1 MTTKEINVF
10 GRIYSL
16 TDQEIEN
23 YDSLLPVLEEEEYK
37 ALQLRKDF
45 DMNVREDLMIQF
57 IDMYFHRFAIPYFQ
71 IITHKFPSIE
81 DATFLKEVLYY
92 CMVGRAVDDIVDNDS
107 KMFQKFES
115 VLISDFYSKELSKLI
130 GNKYKHFQKYLIE
143 SARYESVSSPKKL
156 TFEEIENDVYIR
168 IRYFFLLSEKFPILE
183 QKMLKKYMGVLLGGL
198 DLNDA
203 IADGFEK
210 ESSTII
216 SNNLYHLYLNCEGKI
231 LLDNKLIK
239 YYTDTKE
246 TIVQHKK
253 LLSEHLKQFSL
264 FYTLNVITQ

>member
-10 GRIYSL
+10 GRIYRF
-16 TDQEIEN
+16 TDQEIQN
-23 YDSLLPVLEEEEYK
+23 YTSLLPVLEEEENK
-37 ALQLRKDF
+37 ALQLHSDF
-45 DMNVREDLMIQF
+45 NLCVREDLMVQF

-71 IITHKFPSIE
+71 LMTHKFPSIE
-81 DATFLKEVLYY
+81 DASFLKEVLYY

-130 GNKYKHFQKYLIE
+130 EEKYKIFRRYLIE

-168 IRYFFLLSEKFPILE
+168 IRYFYLLSEKFSKLE
-183 QKMLKKYMGVLLGGL
+183 QQMLKKYMGVLLGGL

-210 ESSTII
+210 ESSTIV
-216 SNNLYHLYLNCEGKI
+216 SNNLYHLYLNCEGKV
-231 LLDNKLIK
+231 LLDDKLMN
-239 YYTDTKE
+239 YYTVTKE
-246 TIVQHKK
+246 TIFQHKK
-253 LLSEHLKQFSL
+253 ILYEYLEQYSL
-264 FYTLNVITQ
+264 FYTLSVLSQ